1 MLEMFKKP
9 ETTYPIN
16 PRYRAYGKARIDIA
30 KRAETREDWDQLWK
44 KPTHPFPFSWGSS
57 WKQCIEY
64 KVADFPAE
72 VGFFIDILGFPVNAF
87 DPDYAM
93 FTSPSGDFFFSVV
106 PTRAGETA
114 TPKGAIRLQFMVQ
127 NIVDTAVELER
138 RGVKFDQMPARVADN
153 SAFLIGTFH
162 TPHGI
167 GIDLWGFDSRIDRP
181 ATEKRA
187 GLLEEVQEPNVAE
200 LVEQSAVD
208 QTSKDDQLLSPEPE
222 QLPEDQEN
230 QGNSGWD
237 QEPADEVKYLSD
249 DEL

>member
-1 MLEMFKKP
+1 M
-9 ETTYPIN
+9 
-16 PRYRAYGKARIDIA
+16 
-30 KRAETREDWDQLWK
+30 
-44 KPTHPFPFSWGSS
+44 
-57 WKQCIEY
+57 
-64 KVADFPAE
+64 
-72 VGFFIDILGFPVNAF
+72 GFFIDILGFPVNAF

-106 PTRAGETA
+106 PTREGETP
-114 TPKGAIRLQFMVQ
+114 TPEGAIRLQFMVQ
-127 NIVDTAVELER
+127 NIVNTAVELER

-181 ATEKRA
+181 DAEQWA
-187 GLLEEVQEPNVAE
+187 ELLEEVQEPNVAE
-200 LVEQSAVD
+200 LVEQSAAD
-208 QTSKDDQLLSPEPE
+208 QTSKDDQLIFPEPE

-230 QGNSGWD
+230 QGNSRWD
-237 QEPADEVKYLSD
+237 QEPSNEVEYLSD